1 MRTLL
6 KCNCVLFT
14 CLHQSLS
21 TSLLSGIQ
29 QSRFTFYFP
38 WTNLGT
44 SHLSQEFWFLLVGT
58 VFRNQDLGIICS
70 HCYQGCPCFQTHAVD
85 KATVYIF
92 FKIINSELLIHAT
105 TWIHFKNITLSKKKS
120 LKKSPVEPNQKPG
133 VQPGPTEPNLEQL
146 SHSTLSDL

>member
-105 TWIHFKNITLSKKKS
+105 TWIHFKNITLSKKKASKKVLQSQTRS
-120 LKKSPVEPNQKPG
+120 LGSSLAPLSPTQN
-133 VQPGPTEPNLEQL
+133 
-146 SHSTLSDL
+146 S